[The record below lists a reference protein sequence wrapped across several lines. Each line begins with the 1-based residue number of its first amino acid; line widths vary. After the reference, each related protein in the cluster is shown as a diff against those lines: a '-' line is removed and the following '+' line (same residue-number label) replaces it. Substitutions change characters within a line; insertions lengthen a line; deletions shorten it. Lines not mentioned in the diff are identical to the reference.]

1 MMRIFIYIIILST
14 LISAKVV
21 SAAADDNYTYQFN
34 SESQQAQFDQL
45 THELRCLVCQNETL
59 ADSNAPL
66 AKDLRNK
73 IAAQITAGDS
83 DQEIVDYLIKRYG
96 DFILYKP
103 RLNSTTYVL
112 WFSPALLLLFG
123 IVLWWRIS
131 SSQQLIQQ

>member
-131 SSQQLIQQ
+131 RSQQLIQQ